1 MNSRNTRKTGAAL
14 PQKRVEQQRAAD
26 RTPHSKAEPGD
37 IRQAPPEIS
46 STLFS
51 TPPKDTLKYL
61 EEFGAIVQGVLP
73 LSGKQ
78 RKELPHIIRDLS
90 RQMTDERSRRRA
102 GYMNETGLL
111 SAYIRYFMW
120 WNLIRLV
127 PIFAGLA
134 GFAPEDGSVMLD
146 IGSGPLTVP
155 AALWLAR
162 PELRKRNLTWYC
174 LDQSQTALAAGE
186 NIFLA
191 LAARTGGEP
200 WKILRVKGG
209 PGTEIRRKADFI
221 TCANMFNELY
231 WDSREPL
238 EALVKKYSA
247 GLLAYADESAR
258 VFIAEP
264 GIPQG
269 GRFMT
274 LMRDSLIRKGYGIAA
289 PCPHEGE
296 CSMPGK
302 RFGTSSGGKWCHFTF
317 PAENAPK
324 TLRKLSEEAG
334 LTKERAA
341 ISLLFAVKMNGEKSV
356 PDGDTA
362 VPDTEKTLPVRIVS
376 DLIFLG
382 GEKAGTPADGDRARG
397 AGRYGCSALGLTLA
411 GGAGKAG
418 YTAGMLKS
426 GDLIEVPL
434 PDKNAPKDA
443 KTGAILVQP
452 VTGETEVSG
461 ENAPRSP
468 RPSRGQ
474 SRSSGRYRR

>member
-1 MNSRNTRKTGAAL
+1 MNSMHRSGKTGAAL
-14 PQKRVEQQRAAD
+14 PQKR
-26 RTPHSKAEPGD
+26 AE
-37 IRQAPPEIS
+37 PPEIS

-51 TPPKDTLKYL
+51 EIPKDTFKYL
-61 EEFGAIVQGVLP
+61 EDFGDILQDVLP

-78 RKELPHIIRDLS
+78 RRELPRIIRDLS

-127 PIFAGLA
+127 PVFAGLSNSLLSNELL
-134 GFAPEDGSVMLD
+134 GSFDPEDGSVMLD

-162 PELRKRNLTWYC
+162 PELRKRRLTWYC

-209 PGTEIRRKADFI
+209 LGTEIRRKAEFI

-231 WDSREPL
+231 WDSPEPL

-247 GLLAYADESAR
+247 GVLAYAAEGAR
-258 VFIAEP
+258 IFIAEP
-264 GIPQG
+264 GIPRG

-289 PCPHEGE
+289 PCPHNGE
-296 CSMPGK
+296 CPMPGK
-302 RFGTSSGGKWCHFTF
+302 QAGTSSGGKWCHFTF
-317 PAENAPK
+317 PADNAPK

-334 LTKERAA
+334 LAKDRAA
-341 ISLLFAVKMNGEKSV
+341 LSLLFAVK
-356 PDGDTA
+356 GDA
-362 VPDTEKTLPVRIVS
+362 AAPDTKKTLPVRIVS
-376 DLIFLG
+376 DLIFLN
-382 GEKAGTPADGDRARG
+382 EDRPRG
-397 AGRYGCSALGLTLA
+397 AGRYGCSALGLILA

-418 YTAGMLKS
+418 YAAGMLKS

-434 PDKNAPKDA
+434 PDSNAPRDG
-443 KTGAILVQP
+443 KTGAVIVQP
-452 VTGETEVSG
+452 AASETETHSAK
-461 ENAPRSP
+461 E
-468 RPSRGQ
+468 Q
-474 SRSSGRYRR
+474 LRSSGRYRR